1 MKSRNFWLLMTAVV
15 VLGIA
20 AYYPQRND
28 VPAEKDAI
36 ILQSLVEGINRLHFQ
51 PQAIN
56 DDFSKKVYDLYL
68 DRLDGRRMYLTQQ
81 DINKLKPYEMQ
92 LDDQINKSTFEFF
105 NLSVELLDASIV
117 KAEKTFYELIKKDY
131 NFNEKES
138 LETDT
143 DKKSFAKN
151 DDELT
156 EYWRKMLKYSLM
168 LKVADKIKEAEKE
181 RLKNAGK
188 EASDSDAIPQVSKE
202 QEATYMAEAKTELT
216 KDYENMF
223 KRIHKQK
230 RSDRLNI
237 YLNAIANIFDPHTEY
252 FEPVEKQNFDISMSG
267 RLEGIGARLQTLPD
281 GEYTK
286 VSDIIVGGPAW
297 KQKELEVDDVIMKV
311 QQQGKEAVDI
321 AGMEI
326 NDVVSMIRGD
336 KNTEVTLTVKRKADG
351 SIKQITI
358 VRDEVIIDEGYVKSL
373 IIEDKKVNKKIGYI
387 KLPRFYADFDNEE
400 GHQCATDVA
409 VELEK
414 LKAQKVEGIIIDLR
428 YNGGG
433 SLRDVVKMSGFFI
446 EKGPIVQV
454 KARDTRP
461 EVLEDTDPAVQYTGP
476 LVIMVNE
483 FSASASEIMAA
494 AMQDYGRA
502 IIVGTKT
509 YGKGTVQRFIDL
521 DRTVRGF
528 DEFKPLG
535 EVKMTI
541 QKFYRING
549 GSTQLEGV
557 TPDIILPDNYL
568 YVPVGEREMEY
579 PMAWTKIES
588 VPYSQNVTKFNGMN
602 RYVETSTARQKGSET
617 FAMILNNAKHI
628 KEQRDDTSVS
638 LNLKDFLTED
648 AADEKLGK
656 KFDDVLKPIDN
667 LSAANLPEDM
677 PAITA
682 DESKKARNDE
692 WLKDVYKDVHLYET
706 LAIIYDMMKS

>member
-105 NLSVELLDASIV
+105 DLSVELLDASIV

-156 EYWRKMLKYSLM
+156 EYWRKMIKYSLM

-181 RLKNAGK
+181 RLKSAGK
-188 EASDSDAIPQVSKE
+188 EASEGDAIPQVSKE
-202 QEATYMAEAKTELT
+202 QEATYTAEAKTELT

-351 SIKQITI
+351 SVKQITI

-409 VELEK
+409 IELEK

-433 SLRDVVKMSGFFI
+433 SLRDVVKMSGYFI

-667 LSAANLPEDM
+667 LSAVNLPEDL
-677 PAITA
+677 PAINA

>member
-1 MKSRNFWLLMTAVV
+1 MKSRNFWLLMSVV
-15 VLGIA
+15 VLLGIA
-20 AYYPQRND
+20 AYYPQRAT

-81 DINKLKPYEMQ
+81 DINKLKPFESQ
-92 LDDQINKSTFEFF
+92 LDEQINKSSFEFF
-105 NLSVELLDASIV
+105 DLSVTLLDASIV
-117 KAEKTFYELIKKDY
+117 KAEKTFYEIIKKDFD
-131 NFNEKES
+131 FNVKEA

-143 DKKSFAKN
+143 DKKAFAKN
-151 DDELT
+151 DDELR
-156 EYWRKMLKYSLM
+156 EYWRKMIKYSLM
-168 LKVADKIKEAEKE
+168 LKVADKIKEDDAE
-181 RLKNAGK
+181 RLKNSGQETTGIKVAP
-188 EASDSDAIPQVSKE
+188 EAKSR
-202 QEATYMAEAKTELT
+202 EAAFLEEAKTELT

-230 RSDRLNI
+230 RSDRLSI

-297 KQKELEVDDVIMKV
+297 KQKELEVDDIIMKV

-326 NDVVSMIRGD
+326 NEVVSMIRGD

-351 SIKQITI
+351 SVKQITI
-358 VRDEVIIDEGYVKSL
+358 LRDEVIIDEGYVKSL

-409 VELEK
+409 LELEK
-414 LKAQKVEGIIIDLR
+414 LKAQQVEGIILDLR

-454 KARDTRP
+454 KARDTKP
-461 EVLEDTDPAVQYTGP
+461 EVLSDTDPEVQYTGP

-502 IIVGTKT
+502 VIVGTKT

-528 DEFKPLG
+528 EEFKPLG

-588 VPYSQNVTKFNGMN
+588 VPFSQNVMRFNGMN
-602 RYVETSTARQKGSET
+602 RYIETSTARQKGNET
-617 FAMILNNAKHI
+617 FSLILDNARRI
-628 KEQRDDTSVS
+628 KQQRDDTNVT
-638 LNLKDFLTED
+638 LNLKEFLTED
-648 AADEKLGK
+648 AEDEKLGK
-656 KFDDVLKPIDN
+656 KFEELLKPIEN
-667 LSAANLPEDM
+667 LSAQNLPEDL
-677 PAITA
+677 PSINA